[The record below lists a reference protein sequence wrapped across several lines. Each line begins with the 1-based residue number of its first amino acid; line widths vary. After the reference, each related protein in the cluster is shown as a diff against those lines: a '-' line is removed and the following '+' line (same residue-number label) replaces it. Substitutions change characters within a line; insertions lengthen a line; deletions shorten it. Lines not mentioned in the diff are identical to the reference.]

1 MIDRATVFGLTAI
14 AGLLLWLL
22 FAGSGHVLDLFWRT
36 PSLALVLG
44 GTLLATMV
52 AYPVARF
59 RSIGKVVRNA
69 FIDQGE
75 SPEQTIATLVTLA
88 EMARRDGL
96 LALEKPIERI
106 DNGFLKRAMR
116 MAVDGMDA
124 GTIESVMQAELEGID
139 LRHTCG
145 KGLLDSMGRFAP
157 VFGMIGTLIG
167 LVIML
172 GGMSDPTMIGPG
184 MAVAL
189 LTTLYG
195 LVFANAV
202 CNPLANKLAQR
213 SSDELLIKMITLK
226 GVLAIQAGDNPRI
239 VAQKLRAYL
248 PQGDQEDRPVIVREP
263 SDPVAGRGT
272 EASVGTATA
281 RSSGRAPAAKDE
293 AERMDRSAA

>member
-1 MIDRATVFGLTAI
+1 VSGVIDRATVFGLTAI

-59 RSIGKVVRNA
+59 RSLGKVVRNA
-69 FIDQGE
+69 FVERSE
-75 SPEQTIATLVTLA
+75 SPEQTIAILVTLA

-96 LALEKPIERI
+96 LVLEKPIEQI

-124 GTIESVMQAELEGID
+124 RMIESVMQAELEGID

-202 CNPLANKLAQR
+202 CHPLANKLAQR
-213 SSDELLIKMITLK
+213 SSDELLTKTIALK

-248 PQGDQEDRPVIVREP
+248 PQSDRESEPVMVRERAGNAADRSREVSAGP
-263 SDPVAGRGT
+263 TVAGDAG
-272 EASVGTATA
+272 
-281 RSSGRAPAAKDE
+281 
-293 AERMDRSAA
+293 ERIDRSAA

>member
-22 FAGSGHVLDLFWRT
+22 FAGSGHVFDLFWRT

-59 RSIGKVVRNA
+59 RSLGKVVRNA
-69 FIDQGE
+69 FVDRTD
-75 SPEQTIATLVTLA
+75 SPEQMIAILVTLA
-88 EMARRDGL
+88 EIARRDGL
-96 LALEKPIERI
+96 LALEKPVERI

-124 GTIESVMQAELEGID
+124 GMIESVMQSELEGID

-145 KGLLDSMGRFAP
+145 KGLLDSMGRSAP

-172 GGMSDPTMIGPG
+172 GGMNDPTSIGPG

-202 CNPLANKLAQR
+202 CNPLAGKLAQR
-213 SSDELLIKMITLK
+213 SSDELLTKTIALK

-239 VAQKLRAYL
+239 VVQKLRAYL
-248 PQGDQEDRPVIVREP
+248 PQGEHEDRPVMVRERT
-263 SDPVAGRGT
+263 VAGQDEGR
-272 EASVGTATA
+272 EAAAGATPNASTGPSVAEGA
-281 RSSGRAPAAKDE
+281 G
-293 AERMDRSAA
+293 ERMDRSAA